1 VTSPLIAID
10 AMSPAYRGFIGHFFL
25 ALCLF
30 LLLLPGY
37 AYEKLSDESLNSL
50 PRASEDYDIHKGP
63 LLSPILRTRVPG
75 TEGHEAVLEHFANFF
90 RTTLPKWNIELQN
103 STSTTPISEGKEV
116 PFVNFIASRDPPGT
130 PIGDVGRL
138 TLVAH
143 YDSKLTPTGFIGAI
157 DSAAPCAIL
166 MHAMRTIDVALDAKW
181 AAMRAEGLDPSLE
194 DEHGIQV
201 LFLDGEEAF
210 DHWTDTDSLY
220 GARALASNWSS
231 EFYPAMSTYK
241 TPLSSIELFVLLDL
255 LGSKAPN
262 IQSYYQTT
270 HWAYQSLAQ
279 AEARLRSLGRL
290 KTTSDQHW
298 FPDAKKNS
306 HDVIPLGGIS
316 DDHLPFLARGVEVL
330 HIIDFAPFKGFPPVW
345 HTLDDDA
352 EHLDMATVEDWG
364 LIITA
369 FAAEWMELE
378 GYLEFGQQT
387 ESQSK
392 SRRDEDLE
400 LEAEAI
406 RLNKKTEL

>member
-1 VTSPLIAID
+1 
-10 AMSPAYRGFIGHFFL
+10 MSPAYRGLLGHSIL
-25 ALCLF
+25 ILGLF
-30 LLLLPGY
+30 LFLLPGY
-37 AYEKLSDESLNSL
+37 AYEKLSDESLKSL
-50 PRASEDYDIHKGP
+50 PRASEDFDIHTGS

-103 STSTTPISEGKEV
+103 STSTTPVSKGKEV
-116 PFVNFIASRDPPGT
+116 PFVNFIASRDPPGA
-130 PIGDVGRL
+130 PAGDVGRL

-166 MHAMRTIDVALDAKW
+166 MHAMRTIDKALDEKW
-181 AAMRAEGLDPSLE
+181 AAMYPHGVDASLE
-194 DEHGIQV
+194 EVHGIQV
-201 LFLDGEEAF
+201 IFLDGEEAF

-220 GARALASNWSS
+220 GARSLASNWSS
-231 EFYPAMSTYK
+231 EFYPAMSAYR

-255 LGSKAPN
+255 LGSKTPH

-270 HWAYQSLAQ
+270 HWAYQDLAA
-279 AEARLRSLGRL
+279 AEKRLRSLGQL
-290 KTTSDQHW
+290 KTTSKESW
-298 FPDAKKNS
+298 FPDSKKDS

-316 DDHLPFLARGVEVL
+316 DDHLPFLARGVEIL
-330 HIIDFAPFKGFPPVW
+330 HVIDFAPFKGFPPVW

-364 LIITA
+364 LVVSA

-378 GYLEFGQQT
+378 GYLKFDEHTQ
-387 ESQSK
+387 
-392 SRRDEDLE
+392 SRRDEE
-400 LEAEAI
+400 LEMEASY
-406 RLNKKTEL
+406 LNKKSELN